1 VDDQG
6 QGGSPPAGWY
16 DDPETPGS
24 LRWWDGQAWT
34 EHRRAAEPGPGQ
46 PPAAAQGRAAAPA
59 WTPGAVG
66 GAGAGRPAVAGRV
79 DTWLWQSILATIFC
93 CQPLGIVAIVF
104 AAQAQSAVTAGD
116 LRTAQTKAASART
129 WTLAA
134 VGIGVAIVGLGFLLA
149 VFGVFAGGGMTW

>member
-1 VDDQG
+1 VDDRG
-6 QGGSPPAGWY
+6 QGGTPPAGWY
-16 DDPETPGS
+16 DDPEAPGN

-34 EHRRAAEPGPGQ
+34 EHRQPGPSADHPTG
-46 PPAAAQGRAAAPA
+46 AAVRRPSEATWTSDAA
-59 WTPGAVG
+59 
-66 GAGAGRPAVAGRV
+66 GAGAGRPAVGGQV

-116 LRTAQTKAASART
+116 LRTAQAKASSART

-134 VGIGVAIVGLGFLLA
+134 VGVGVAIIGLVILFGAFGALA
-149 VFGVFAGGGMTW
+149 GAGTSW

>member
-16 DDPETPGS
+16 DDPETPGG
-24 LRWWDGQAWT
+24 LRWWDGQTWT
-34 EHRRAAEPGPGQ
+34 EHRRAAEPGPVQ
-46 PPAAAQGRAAAPA
+46 PPAGAQERASVPTWSGAA
-59 WTPGAVG
+59 G
-66 GAGAGRPAVAGRV
+66 GAGAGRPAGGGQV

-116 LRTAQTKAASART
+116 LRAAQTKAASART

-134 VGIGVAIVGLGFLLA
+134 VGVGVAIASLVFLFAAL
-149 VFGVFAGGGMTW
+149 GVFAGGGMTW

>member
-16 DDPETPGS
+16 DDPESPGG

-34 EHRRAAEPGPGQ
+34 EHRRAAEAGADQPITRAEGQ
-46 PPAAAQGRAAAPA
+46 AAVPA
-59 WTPGAVG
+59 WTSGAV
-66 GAGAGRPAVAGRV
+66 GAGAGRPAVGGQV

-134 VGIGVAIVGLGFLLA
+134 AGVGVAIVGLVILLA
-149 VFGVFAGGGMTW
+149 AFGVLAGGGMTW